1 MLSEEHDQLAA
12 AQAQQPQ
19 KKNPPAF
26 ADFSQ
31 TKLDVHQVGV
41 SFQNSYNQLPMWSP
55 CMQNNVIEYLLILIL
70 EQELL
75 VARNSMRRDA
85 DAGISPIST
94 VAAIA
99 NTVATPWF
107 VHNYRV
113 TIQVVQN
120 LLLRSK
126 QHVCFSMRPMY

>member
-1 MLSEEHDQLAA
+1 MSVD
-12 AQAQQPQ
+12 
-19 KKNPPAF
+19 
-26 ADFSQ
+26 
-31 TKLDVHQVGV
+31 
-41 SFQNSYNQLPMWSP
+41 
-55 CMQNNVIEYLLILIL
+55 L

-107 VHNYRV
+107 VHN
-113 TIQVVQN
+113 IQ
-120 LLLRSK
+120 RGASG
-126 QHVCFSMRPMY
+126 